1 METHHGW
8 LVGFT
13 KGHTLILSVIILY
26 HKIDRLIG
34 TNSCQIKWE
43 WDTE

>member
-13 KGHTLILSVIILY
+13 KGHTLILSVITLY
-26 HKIDRLIG
+26 HKIDF
-34 TNSCQIKWE
+34 
-43 WDTE
+43 